1 MVSSSGGD
9 CDRDA
14 GAEITAE
21 QTVKKQ
27 QANSNKEEAA
37 VAAAPSD
44 PQKVQQEE
52 RPEKEARKEKRSEK
66 EVRKRKPAVAAT
78 SQSETVI
85 DEPARL
91 GTDAQPMDCA
101 RVGVHRAPQ
110 SNGRAAGPAQENK
123 ERGRAP
129 QSQHRGHHLWE
140 THQSEVS
147 STWSFSRG

>member
-14 GAEITAE
+14 GAESTAE
-21 QTVKKQ
+21 QTVNKK
-27 QANSNKEEAA
+27 QANSNKGEAA

-52 RPEKEARKEKRSEK
+52 RPEKEARQEQRSEK

-85 DEPARL
+85 E
-91 GTDAQPMDCA
+91 
-101 RVGVHRAPQ
+101 
-110 SNGRAAGPAQENK
+110 
-123 ERGRAP
+123 
-129 QSQHRGHHLWE
+129 
-140 THQSEVS
+140 
-147 STWSFSRG
+147 

>member
-14 GAEITAE
+14 GAESTAE

-44 PQKVQQEE
+44 TQKVQQEE

-85 DEPARL
+85 DGDLLLPCAYRGGRSCGADASVRNTSPAHVLPLRGWSANGVGLPQWWAWLARL
-91 GTDAQPMDCA
+91 LQ
-101 RVGVHRAPQ
+101 
-110 SNGRAAGPAQENK
+110 
-123 ERGRAP
+123 
-129 QSQHRGHHLWE
+129 
-140 THQSEVS
+140 
-147 STWSFSRG
+147 

>member
-1 MVSSSGGD
+1 M
-9 CDRDA
+9 DA
-14 GAEITAE
+14 GAESTAE
-21 QTVKKQ
+21 QTVKKKRAVSKQ
-27 QANSNKEEAA
+27 EKAA

-85 DEPARL
+85 DETARL
-91 GTDAQPMDCA
+91 GTDAQPKDCA
-101 RVGVHRAPQ
+101 RVGVHLAPQ

-140 THQSEVS
+140 TYQTTGS